1 MLSNEDNKQE
11 IRSPVS
17 SGGGAGV
24 LSPPGRT
31 SAKQAAVEKKKQ
43 SARMLV
49 TLFPRVPKTATV
61 LLEFFIKRESKVS
74 LMRDPLS
81 HFCQEEV
88 VLHAQECMLKLNKQ
102 VITYQDLRDMVE
114 NLVGLHSLDPE
125 VAKALGV
132 TVRKLIIITGEVASS
147 LEKIAEVSVTDWMAI
162 GDAIITKIERMQLTK
177 QQPFSSFIP
186 KIRDFN
192 SIKMLGAGGFGAVYL
207 ANYRPANLVAT
218 VKLVN
223 VDRFSRH
230 KQAAMDKVVA
240 SVIRNPFLVK
250 YYSCFCVKIFVMLAF
265 VSPSAPIQTCPTM
278 GERVDAVQDQEP
290 VTGTCGLHNL
300 PSFLDVPLDGHRI
313 VSGTTSLADSPL
325 FPSPFKSSLLM
336 NYSFSGHASSTSCT
350 MPHAQLFF
358 APQEAYVT
366 IMEYIAGL
374 DLMRVVTKEEFL
386 DIESCQIIMAQLIL
400 ALEHMHL
407 RGFLHR
413 DIKVSNMLILPGG
426 RVKVIDFDTTKVCSG
441 HFSKRLLR
449 GYFRRTPFEFHD
461 GESAG
466 TIPYMA
472 PEILKRRPYAAAGA
486 STLTEAASI
495 KELSLPFTAATT
507 KRPLQGT
514 PPRPRTLRRAADWW
528 SAGIVLYKLSTGR
541 VPFRGKTKQALR
553 ERIVTSPLKFPRTED
568 HPHSAT
574 APAKD
579 MMYRMLKKNPVER
592 LGSRNYNDLKTHPFF
607 EQFDWQMLYNR
618 TNLCEI
624 SSIAEIL
631 KADAEKGN
639 EPDPDDQRRHLTID
653 EMTDIAFETQK
664 PLLCY
669 ASGSFKKLMNAVRE
683 SKTAINISATFM
695 DTSDFSSTPVDYRAA
710 TPGQSSVKT
719 GLASTA
725 NEKKEGP
732 SSSIGKVELI
742 LFRKK
747 KYWKY
752 WSFGFSMRRVQGED
766 GNFYLYVDGVKKD
779 SPADRSQVL
788 PLDVI
793 LSVNGTPVEDLA
805 QARNAL
811 SACGDQLVLSVMSS
825 STYRVLTSRRDM
837 MSLIRCLS
845 KENAVLKSTPFSCIT
860 GMPYG
865 LGVIDVS
872 VWDDKAKRFTTVFV
886 LTHTDV
892 TPVGH
897 DTVYPGDVLAQIDGV
912 NLEGL
917 TRDQVMKMLNTT
929 RGDVTVSVVPMSP
942 MRVRRILVSKLHET
956 VMTDTNVA
964 SRTTGAEI
972 ESP

>member
-1 MLSNEDNKQE
+1 
-11 IRSPVS
+11 
-17 SGGGAGV
+17 
-24 LSPPGRT
+24 
-31 SAKQAAVEKKKQ
+31 
-43 SARMLV
+43 MLV

-114 NLVGLHSLDPE
+114 NLVGLHSLCIKKDPE

-177 QQPFSSFIP
+177 PQPFSSFIP
-186 KIRDFN
+186 KIRDFH

-207 ANYRPANLVAT
+207 ANYRPANFVAT

-250 YYSCFCVKIFVMLAF
+250 YYSCFCVK
-265 VSPSAPIQTCPTM
+265 
-278 GERVDAVQDQEP
+278 
-290 VTGTCGLHNL
+290 
-300 PSFLDVPLDGHRI
+300 
-313 VSGTTSLADSPL
+313 
-325 FPSPFKSSLLM
+325 
-336 NYSFSGHASSTSCT
+336 
-350 MPHAQLFF
+350 
-358 APQEAYVT
+358 EAYVT

-374 DLMRVVTKEEFL
+374 DLMRVVTKEEYL
-386 DIESCQIIMAQLIL
+386 DIECSQIIMAQLIL

-472 PEILKRRPYAAAGA
+472 PEILKRRPYGESAMDRPTPAQRPTKAQCFLFNVPVSTPVDAIIDSIEEVIGAGGLQYLQHHGANKFLAAVRSAAQAAKMAAKGSLLLANKVVPLERMGTSVVYVTVYRLPPCVSDDALIAALAPYGKCRGISDVVFEERADISNASRLVKLDMVKPPPNFIMVTGFRVMLEYKGMKRVCSKCGA
-486 STLTEAASI
+486 E
-495 KELSLPFTAATT
+495 
-507 KRPLQGT
+507 G
-514 PPRPRTLRRAADWW
+514 RAADWW
-528 SAGIVLYKLSTGR
+528 SAGIVLYKLTTGR

-553 ERIVTSPLKFPRTED
+553 ERIITSPLKFPRTED

-592 LGSRNYNDLKTHPFF
+592 LGSRNYSDLKTHPFF

-653 EMTDIAFETQK
+653 EMTDIAFDTQR

-669 ASGSFKKLMNAVRE
+669 ASGSFKKLMNTVRE
-683 SKTAINISATFM
+683 SKTAINISPTFM
-695 DTSDFSSTPVDYRAA
+695 DTSGFSTTPVDYRAA
-710 TPGQSSVKT
+710 TPGQSSIKT

-752 WSFGFSMRRVQGED
+752 WSFGFSMRRVKGED
-766 GNFYLYVDGVKKD
+766 DNFYLYVDGVKKD

-793 LSVNGTPVEDLA
+793 LSVNGTHVEDVA
-805 QARNAL
+805 QARKAL
-811 SACGDQLVLSVMSS
+811 SACSDQLVLSVMSS

-837 MSLIRCLS
+837 MSLIRCLP
-845 KENAVLKSTPFSCIT
+845 KETAVLKSMPFSCIT

-892 TPVGH
+892 TPVGS

-917 TRDQVMKMLNTT
+917 MRDQVMQMLNTT
-929 RGDVTVSVVPMSP
+929 SGDVTVSVVPMSP

-964 SRTTGAEI
+964 SRTTGADI
-972 ESP
+972 ESL